1 MIKVIVIVFLFLAS
15 NIINAQYRV
24 EEISINGELTQDDP
38 YDSSFGRFDAV
49 ELYLTKGDV
58 ISISLNA
65 EFAPFIALVAPSEKY
80 YVEYTTDGNRII
92 NYLKNISETG
102 TWYLSIAADST
113 GFGKYDLIV
122 NYMSGNSVTIPF
134 NADYCTSLKYLSE
147 HSKINFFFVKN
158 DKIDNDNSSYSA
170 KINLSKSVN
179 SKITIGN
186 NGKSTYISNMF
197 NSSNKDSSELM
208 FENLINETKNCLGM
222 DWVSKSIDWR
232 KNAVEENIKEELF
245 VIKDKEIK
253 KSIKISLVETGTK
266 QFSYKVNVEIKSTK

>member
-170 KINLSKSVN
+170 KINLSKSIN
-179 SKITIGN
+179 SKITNGN
-186 NGKSTYISNMF
+186 NGESTYNSNMF
-197 NSSNKDSSELM
+197 NSSDKNSSELM